1 MVFFLSF
8 LFLRRW
14 RSPSGKGNWRTDWL
28 TLTHTPY
35 PVRLARDGTLQ
46 CYFSSENSAG
56 DQDNFMRY
64 SRDGGS
70 TWSEWIHVSGSNAN
84 SRDGMVGVAPI
95 DNDGNLM

>member
-1 MVFFLSF
+1 M
-8 LFLRRW
+8 
-14 RSPSGKGNWRTDWL
+14 
-28 TLTHTPY
+28 
-35 PVRLARDGTLQ
+35 RLARDGTLQ